1 MSHDWRATQLWSD
14 LPEPGTILLGVA
26 VMGGGIA
33 TTAGGIKLLRLYA
46 LYRHGLR
53 EMDKLVHP
61 SSVGRRGQGD
71 ALISRGGAR
80 IAFIFLMLTLI
91 ALALVMLALA
101 ATGLSFVHSVTLSVG
116 ALTTTGPVISTLGD
130 GLGYADLSGLAQ
142 AVFCVGMIVGRLEA
156 LVLIALFNPAY
167 WRQ

>member
-1 MSHDWRATQLWSD
+1 
-14 LPEPGTILLGVA
+14 
-26 VMGGGIA
+26 
-33 TTAGGIKLLRLYA
+33 
-46 LYRHGLR
+46 
-53 EMDKLVHP
+53 
-61 SSVGRRGQGD
+61 
-71 ALISRGGAR
+71 
-80 IAFIFLMLTLI
+80 MLTLI

-116 ALTTTGPVISTLGD
+116 ALTTTGPVISTLRD